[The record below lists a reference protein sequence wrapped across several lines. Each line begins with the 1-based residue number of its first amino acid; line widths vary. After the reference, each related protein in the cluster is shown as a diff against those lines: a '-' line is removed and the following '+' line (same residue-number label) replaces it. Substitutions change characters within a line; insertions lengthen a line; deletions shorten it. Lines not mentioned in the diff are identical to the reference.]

1 MNIREYYLGLARDF
15 WSRRE
20 RLTASLI
27 NQLYRFG
34 VDPVAAERAFYKERS
49 ANG

>member
-1 MNIREYYLGLARDF
+1 VNVREYYLNCARDA
-15 WSRRE
+15 WARRE

-34 VDPVAAERAFYKERS
+34 IDPVAAERAFYKE

>member
-1 MNIREYYLGLARDF
+1 MNIATYYRSCALELLARG
-15 WSRRE
+15 E

-27 NQLYRFG
+27 NNLYRFG
-34 VDPVAAERAFYKERS
+34 IDPVVLERTYIKEQA